1 MQLFNKNEG
10 TFTPDALIVSPDF
23 PIMTKGIGLKRG
35 QGVLKRGSVIVA
47 GSDKNGYIAGTTVSS
62 VTMKAFGILT
72 DDVDTGTSA
81 DGDNMPVVC
90 YITGHFNRAA
100 VAVKDEATIDT
111 YEDELKGIG
120 IYLATVQNYE

>member
-23 PIMTKGIGLKRG
+23 PILTGGIGLKRG
-35 QGVLKRGSVIVA
+35 QGVLKRGTVIVK
-47 GSDKNGYIAGTTVSS
+47 GTDKNGYIAGTTVSS

-72 DDVDTGTSA
+72 DDVDTGSA
-81 DGDNMPVVC
+81 AEGDNIPG
-90 YITGHFNRAA
+90 YFNRGA
-100 VAVKDEATIDT
+100 VAVKAGATIDT

-120 IYLATVQNYE
+120 IHLANVQKYE